1 MSSAILYVA
10 IVAIWACVL
19 IPRWLRRDSARGA
32 SGTASE
38 TVPDDMAAG
47 TDGTVAGTD
56 GTVAGTDGT
65 AGSGAGGRSVSAGG
79 PGGRSVSAGGP
90 AADVNP
96 GWLSA
101 RVETAERRE
110 PPAPQ
115 LSAPE
120 PPSNRPPSHR
130 PPFPRLPAPEEPAD
144 EARADESPLEEA
156 PPSPTPDETRHRML
170 AARRRL
176 LGMLLVLEA
185 AAITLAMVG
194 LAALWVVIPPTV
206 MLAGY
211 LLVLREAAHA
221 DAERAARDQEAA
233 RARAR
238 TQERARARA
247 AQRPAAAMAS
257 AVAPAATPAAPT
269 APAAPAAGY
278 EEAVPGRDFAPGLA
292 GKYTTSNADVID
304 GSGERGSERYLR
316 AVGD

>member
-65 AGSGAGGRSVSAGG
+65 AGSGA
-79 PGGRSVSAGGP
+79 GGRSVSAGGP

-238 TQERARARA
+238 TQERARART